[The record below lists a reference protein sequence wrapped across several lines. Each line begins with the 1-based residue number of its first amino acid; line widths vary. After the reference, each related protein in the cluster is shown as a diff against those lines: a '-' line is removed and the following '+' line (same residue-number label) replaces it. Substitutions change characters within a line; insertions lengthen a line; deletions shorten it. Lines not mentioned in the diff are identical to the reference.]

1 VLLLTFDT
9 ATAAV
14 TAALHDGA
22 RLLAES
28 TEVDA
33 RRHGELLS
41 PQIAAVLDTAGVGA
55 RDLTAI
61 AVGVGPG
68 PFTGLRVGIVTALT
82 MGAALG
88 IAVHGVCSLDALAH
102 VVAATA
108 GTPFAV
114 TTDARRREVY
124 WARYTADGTRTEG
137 PGVARPADL
146 AAALEGL
153 HVAGQGPH
161 LYPQAFPRG
170 VEPHLVS
177 AAALAEVAVAALE
190 SGAGL
195 LPATPLYLRR
205 PDAVAPAG
213 RKRVLA

>member
-1 VLLLTFDT
+1 MLLLALDT
-9 ATAAV
+9 ATPAV

-22 RLLAES
+22 RVLAES
-28 TEVDA
+28 TAVDA
-33 RRHGELLS
+33 RRHGELLT
-41 PQIAAVLDTAGVGA
+41 PQITAALAAAGVRT

-82 MGAALG
+82 MGAALD
-88 IAVHGVCSLDALAH
+88 IPVHGVCSLDAIAH

-108 GTPFAV
+108 GSPFAV
-114 TTDARRREVY
+114 ATDARRREVY
-124 WARYTADGTRTEG
+124 WALYSADGVRVG
-137 PGVARPADL
+137 QPGVARPADL
-146 AAALEGL
+146 ARPLEGL

-161 LYPQAFPRG
+161 LYPEAFPRA

-177 AAALAEVAVAALE
+177 AAAVAAVAVAALA
-190 SGAGL
+190 SGAEL
-195 LPATPLYLRR
+195 LPAAPLYLRR
-205 PDAVAPAG
+205 PDAVEPTG